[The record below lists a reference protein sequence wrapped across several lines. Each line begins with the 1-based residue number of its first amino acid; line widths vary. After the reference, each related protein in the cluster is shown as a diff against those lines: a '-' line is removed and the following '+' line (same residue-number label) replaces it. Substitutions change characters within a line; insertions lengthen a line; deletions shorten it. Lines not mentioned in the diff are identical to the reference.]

1 MKTSDFKGHKLRH
14 LGVFGTPCG
23 HRWTPCAHHLGTNPP
38 PAACVVVVM
47 LVVMVVVETMVA
59 FDVEEELA

>member
-1 MKTSDFKGHKLRH
+1 MLRH
-14 LGVFGTPCG
+14 LGVFSTPCG
-23 HRWTPCAHHLGTNPP
+23 HLWTPCAHHLGTNPP

-47 LVVMVVVETMVA
+47 LVVMVVVETMLA